1 MPFFFLASS
10 ATLCGHFLT
19 VKIMVLVGMVHF
31 RSPRGESSQRPRA
44 ISRLMQKLID
54 TSNVASSHPEPLRIL
69 LLMAQLQLQRFL
81 ALLELD
87 QSLGQ
92 GRDRLCQVFGRAC
105 DPERNGTSHGRAQMR
120 LDR

>member
-1 MPFFFLASS
+1 
-10 ATLCGHFLT
+10 
-19 VKIMVLVGMVHF
+19 MVLVGIVRF
-31 RSPRGESSQRPRA
+31 RSFPMAMRRRGLEQ
-44 ISRLMQKLID
+44 ISRLTQKLID
-54 TSNVASSHPEPLRIL
+54 TVQRRQLLIRNPLCIL

-92 GRDRLCQVFGRAC
+92 GRDRLCKVFGRAC